1 MQQAGLVEMESVYFK
16 LEDISKEVTSELD
29 HEWHEKDTRWSGA
42 GHSWQREHQ
51 VQRPRQNKFSMF
63 KE

>member
-29 HEWHEKDTRWSGA
+29 HE
-42 GHSWQREHQ
+42 
-51 VQRPRQNKFSMF
+51 
-63 KE
+63 